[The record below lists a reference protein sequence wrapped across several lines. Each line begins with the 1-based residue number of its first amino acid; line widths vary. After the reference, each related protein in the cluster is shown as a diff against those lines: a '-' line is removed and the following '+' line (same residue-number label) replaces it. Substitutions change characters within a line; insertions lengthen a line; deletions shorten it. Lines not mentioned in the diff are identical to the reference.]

1 MMGFIAGLL
10 AGAAGAMGLGGG
22 SVLLIYL
29 TLMAG
34 TPQLEAQGINLVFFL
49 PCAVVA
55 LLFHLK
61 SGLLKRRTLPCILTG
76 LLGAALG
83 TFLAGSVGEVLLRK
97 LFAALLL
104 LLGGREI
111 FAKSAKGASQTGKEA
126 AQSTAPAATHG
137 DGLTPPE
144 RLDRR
149 R

>member
-29 TLMAG
+29 TLVAG
-34 TPQLEAQGINLVFFL
+34 LPQLEAQGINLVFFL
-49 PCAVVA
+49 PCALVA

-61 SGLLKRRTLPCILTG
+61 GGLLKRRTLPCILTG

-83 TFLAGSVGEVLLRK
+83 TFLAGSLGEALLRR
-97 LFAALLL
+97 LFAGLLL

-111 FAKSAKGASQTGKEA
+111 FSKSSKGKKGGDSSSSAGRNA
-126 AQSTAPAATHG
+126 AQEGKALNPS
-137 DGLTPPE
+137 E
-144 RLDRR
+144 RRDRR
-149 R
+149 P

>member
-29 TLMAG
+29 TLVAG
-34 TPQLEAQGINLVFFL
+34 LPQLEAQGINLVFFL
-49 PCAVVA
+49 PCALVA

-61 SGLLKRRTLPCILTG
+61 GGLLKRRTLPCILTG

-83 TFLAGSVGEVLLRK
+83 TFLAGSLGEALLRR
-97 LFAALLL
+97 LFAGLLL

-111 FAKSAKGASQTGKEA
+111 FSKSSKREKGGDSPSAAGQNA
-126 AQSTAPAATHG
+126 AQGEALSPS
-137 DGLTPPE
+137 E
-144 RLDRR
+144 RRDRR
-149 R
+149 S